1 MNKKNKLMAVFLC
14 LCMMFSVISMTA
26 FAQEG
31 KIYSPTDWNKVQ
43 EVIDSMNDGDI
54 LDMSGFETFNGSNAN
69 GRTLTLSKSI
79 TIQGTW
85 DIVNNIEGSRPISD
99 LHFDLQDGVNV
110 IIKKMSISN
119 DDLESIISGTGNLT
133 LYDVYFSNEHA
144 DEVVETPLPIIDVNG
159 DVTIYGTAVENPEN
173 GVTVTTT
180 IQGKSIKQ
188 TSGEYS
194 AGDAV
199 HANNVTIY
207 GGNIGGGDDFG
218 NRGKGGNCIVASG
231 NVTVDADYVWGDN
244 ESELYSGVNLLGG
257 TGKDGADA
265 IIAKGDVIING
276 GSVSGGNGNDGVGG
290 SAIRAN
296 SDVTLSGE
304 WLEKEKDGNTVSFTD
319 TFLWAGFGSYEPGIP
334 IILADNNQIRQVL
347 RINGAKVCG
356 RNKGSRAAPYTIEM
370 SANDLAIIDDS
381 LIGWYTDIPIF
392 SNGFYKITNPV
403 NTWGTLNN
411 VKEYKVT
418 NIDISKYPNKI
429 EYTEGDKLDLSGISV
444 KLKYSDQ
451 SEETVSLNDFNT
463 KGIIATPI
471 DGTELSIMN
480 TNVTVS
486 IEELSTSIHITVKE
500 KQNQAA
506 APIFSVGGGTY
517 EEMQHVEI
525 TSATENAII
534 YYTINGSEPT
544 VDSIEYTKAVT
555 IAESMTLKAIAVKS
569 GMKNSEV
576 TEAEYTIQT
585 SPNHI
590 HDWEEEWSKDES
602 GHWHNCVVI
611 DCPITENDKKLGYMG
626 HSESEWITTIR
637 PTETSVGEMK
647 KECTVCGYVL
657 KVEEI
662 PATGDF
668 NNHTHIHRYGST
680 WQSDDT
686 HHWKLCTAGDGKI
699 NNKEAHTAS
708 DWINDKQLADN
719 ELSKQYKICTV
730 CGHMIETLVTLKAD
744 GITEVKPFEDGKW
757 TFYGDFEDLIFLKL
771 NGETMG
777 IEMQSEMSANL
788 TYLDH
793 KNLVGKIEAG
803 SVKVTLFADFLKTLP
818 NGTYKLEAEFAAGQS
833 ISRSSIEFTVSNN
846 NSIMPE
852 QDLITDTDSTS
863 DSIPETQTDIPNT
876 GYNSHMLLWVLLML
890 LALTGCASLLI
901 YDHISENNQQK

>member
-26 FAQEG
+26 FAQDG
-31 KIYSPTDWNKVQ
+31 NIYSPTKWSEVE
-43 EVIDSMNDGDI
+43 EVINSMNDGDI
-54 LDMSGFETFNGSNAN
+54 LDMSGFENFDGSNAN
-69 GRTLTLSKSI
+69 GMTLTLSKSI

-85 DIVNNIEGSRPISD
+85 DIVNNIEGSISISD
-99 LHFDLQDGVNV
+99 LHFVLQDGVDV
-110 IIKKMSISN
+110 IIKKMSIFN
-119 DDLESIISGTGNLT
+119 DDFKSIISGNGNLT
-133 LYDVYFSNEHA
+133 LYDVYFSNKQAE
-144 DEVVETPLPIIDVNG
+144 EVGETPLPIIDVNG
-159 DVTIYGTAVENPEN
+159 DVTIYGTAEERPIN
-173 GVTVTTT
+173 GVTVSTT

-188 TSGEYS
+188 TTGEYS
-194 AGDAV
+194 AGDAI

-218 NRGKGGNCIVASG
+218 YRGKGGNCIVASG
-231 NVTVDADYVWGDN
+231 DVIVEANCVWGMNNDGV
-244 ESELYSGVNLLGG
+244 ELYSGVNLLGG
-257 TGKDGADA
+257 TGKNGADA
-265 IIAKGDVIING
+265 IIVKGDVIING
-276 GSVSGGNGNDGVGG
+276 GSVSGGNGEGLDGVGG
-290 SAIRAN
+290 SAIRADSN
-296 SDVTLSGE
+296 VTLSGE
-304 WLEKEKDGNTVSFTD
+304 WLKTEINSSFTD
-319 TFLWAGFGSYEPGIP
+319 TFLWAGFGNNKPGIP
-334 IILADNNQIRQVL
+334 IILTNDNQIRQVL

-356 RNKGSRAAPYTIEM
+356 RNKGSYVAPYTIEM
-370 SANDLAIIDDS
+370 SSNDLAIIDDS

-392 SNGFYKITNPV
+392 SNGFYKITNPI
-403 NTWGTLNN
+403 NTWGTLENAS
-411 VKEYKVT
+411 EYKVT
-418 NIDISKYPNKI
+418 NIDIDKYPKT
-429 EYTEGDKLDLSGISV
+429 EYIEGDKLDLSGISV
-444 KLKYSDQ
+444 KIKYSDL
-451 SEETVSLNDFNT
+451 SEEVVSLKDF
-463 KGIIATPI
+463 GIKDIITTPI
-471 DGTELSIMN
+471 NGTELSTEN
-480 TNVTVS
+480 TSVNVS
-486 IEELSTSIHITVKE
+486 IENLNTLINITVKE
-500 KQNQAA
+500 KQAQVAS
-506 APIFSVGGGTY
+506 PIFSVDPGSY
-517 EEMQHVEI
+517 KEAQHVEI
-525 TSATENAII
+525 TCATENAKI
-534 YYTINGSEPT
+534 YYTIDGLEPT
-544 VDSIEYTKAVT
+544 VNSIEYTEAVN
-555 IAESMTLKAIAVKS
+555 ISESMTLKAIAVKS
-569 GMKNSEV
+569 DMKNSKV
-576 TEAEYTIQT
+576 TEAMYIIEN
-585 SPNHI
+585 SPIHI
-590 HDWEEEWSKDES
+590 HNWEEEWSKDENA
-602 GHWHNCVVI
+602 HWHNCVVI
-611 DCPITENDKKLGYMG
+611 DCPITENDKKSGYMG
-626 HSESEWITTIR
+626 HSESEWITTIK

-680 WQSDDT
+680 WQSDNT

-699 NNKEAHTAS
+699 SNKEAHTAS

-719 ELSKQYKICTV
+719 ELSKQHKICTV
-730 CGHMIETLVTLKAD
+730 CGYMIETLVTLKVD

-852 QDLITDTDSTS
+852 QDSITDTDSTS

-890 LALTGCASLLI
+890 LALTGCGSLLI
-901 YDHISENNQQK
+901 YDHISENNQK